1 MAGVRAVDTVGRMSD
16 QPEDPA
22 APAPGPRP
30 APAARLALVGALG
43 GLLSGAFGVGGG
55 ILMVPL
61 LIVLAGMDQRR
72 AAATSLAAIVP
83 TAVVGSIAYF
93 ANGEV
98 DLAAAGLVAAGGIAG
113 SWIGSHLLR
122 RLPLG
127 WLRWGFIAL
136 LVLVAAR
143 LVIAPPGRMS
153 APAELDLGVGA
164 AYVGLGF
171 VVGIAAGLFGI
182 GGGLI
187 MVPAFIAVFGMGDLL
202 AKGTSL
208 AAMIPTSISGSI
220 ANLRGRLL
228 SAREGLIVG
237 VAATLAALPGVA
249 LAFLL
254 PPTVAA
260 WLFAALLLAAA
271 VQLTIRAVRARR
283 SERS

>member
-1 MAGVRAVDTVGRMSD
+1 MARDRRVDTVGRMSD
-16 QPEDPA
+16 QPA
-22 APAPGPRP
+22 ASVAPGPPP
-30 APAARLALVGALG
+30 ASPVRLAVVGVLG
-43 GLLSGAFGVGGG
+43 GLLSGTFGVGGG

-61 LIVLAGMDQRR
+61 LIMLAGMDQRR

-83 TAVVGSIAYF
+83 TAVVGSVAYF
-93 ANGEV
+93 VNGEV
-98 DLAAAGLVAAGGIAG
+98 DLAAAVLVALGGIAG

-136 LVLVAAR
+136 LVLVAVR
-143 LVIAPPGRMS
+143 LVIAPPGRAS
-153 APAELDLGVGA
+153 APADLDPGIGA

-187 MVPAFIAVFGMGDLL
+187 MVPAFITVFGMGDLL

-208 AAMIPTSISGSI
+208 AAMIPTSISGSL

-228 SAREGLIVG
+228 SARDALIVG

-260 WLFAALLLAAA
+260 WLLAALLVAAA
-271 VQLTIRAVRARR
+271 VQLTVRAIRAGR
-283 SERS
+283 SGGS

>member
-1 MAGVRAVDTVGRMSD
+1 MAGSRRVDTVGRMSD
-16 QPEDPA
+16 QPADP
-22 APAPGPRP
+22 PAPGPRP
-30 APAARLALVGALG
+30 TSPIRLAIVGVLG

-136 LVLVAAR
+136 LVLVAVR
-143 LVIAPPGRMS
+143 LVIAPPERMS

-187 MVPAFIAVFGMGDLL
+187 MVPAFITVFGMGDLL

-208 AAMIPTSISGSI
+208 AAMIPTSISGSV

-228 SAREGLIVG
+228 SAREALIVG
-237 VAATLAALPGVA
+237 VAATLASLPGVA

-260 WLFAALLLAAA
+260 WLFAALLVAAA
-271 VQLTIRAVRARR
+271 VQLTVRAIRAGRADR
-283 SERS
+283 S

>member
-1 MAGVRAVDTVGRMSD
+1 MAGVLPVDTVGRMSD
-16 QPEDPA
+16 QPADPA
-22 APAPGPRP
+22 APGPRP
-30 APAARLALVGALG
+30 ASPIRLAIVGVLG

-98 DLAAAGLVAAGGIAG
+98 DLAAAALVAAGGIAG

-136 LVLVAAR
+136 LVLVAVR
-143 LVIAPPGRMS
+143 LVIAPPERMS

-187 MVPAFIAVFGMGDLL
+187 MVPAFITVFGMGDLL

-208 AAMIPTSISGSI
+208 AAMIPTSISGSV

-228 SAREGLIVG
+228 SAREALIVG
-237 VAATLAALPGVA
+237 VAATLASLPGVA

-260 WLFAALLLAAA
+260 WLFAALLVAAA
-271 VQLTIRAVRARR
+271 VQLTVRAIRAGRADR
-283 SERS
+283 S

>member
-1 MAGVRAVDTVGRMSD
+1 MPD
-16 QPEDPA
+16 QPADPVVSA
-22 APAPGPRP
+22 PRP
-30 APAARLALVGALG
+30 ASPLRLIAVGVVG

-55 ILMVPL
+55 IIMVPL
-61 LIVLAGMDQRR
+61 LIVLAGFDQRR

-83 TAVVGSIAYF
+83 TAIVGSIAYF

-98 DLAAAGLVAAGGIAG
+98 DLAAAGLVAVGGIGG
-113 SWIGSHLLR
+113 SWIGAHLLR
-122 RLPLG
+122 RLPIG
-127 WLRWGFIAL
+127 WLRWGFIVLL
-136 LVLVAAR
+136 LVVAVR
-143 LVIAPPGRMS
+143 LVIVPPDRT
-153 APAELDLGVGA
+153 ADPAELDLGIGI

-171 VVGIAAGLFGI
+171 VMGIAAGLFGI

-187 MVPAFIAVFGMGDLL
+187 MVPAFVTLFGMGDLL

-220 ANLRGRLL
+220 ANIRGRMLV
-228 SAREGLIVG
+228 ARDGLIVG
-237 VAATLAALPGVA
+237 AAATLAAIPGVA

-260 WLFAALLLAAA
+260 WLFAALLVAAS
-271 VQLTIRAVRARR
+271 VQLAVRAIRAGR

>member
-1 MAGVRAVDTVGRMSD
+1 MAGVLPVDTVGRMSD
-16 QPEDPA
+16 QPAEPA
-22 APAPGPRP
+22 APGPRP
-30 APAARLALVGALG
+30 ASPIRLAIVGALG

-98 DLAAAGLVAAGGIAG
+98 DLTAAALVAAGGIAG

-122 RLPLG
+122 RLPLD

-136 LVLVAAR
+136 LVLVAVR
-143 LVIAPPGRMS
+143 LVIAPPERMS

-187 MVPAFIAVFGMGDLL
+187 MVPAFITVFGMGDLL

-220 ANLRGRLL
+220 ANLRGRLV

-237 VAATLAALPGVA
+237 AAATLAALPGVA

-260 WLFAALLLAAA
+260 WLFAALLVAAA
-271 VQLTIRAVRARR
+271 VQLTVRAIRAGRTDRT
-283 SERS
+283 

>member
-1 MAGVRAVDTVGRMSD
+1 MAGSRRVDTVGRMSD
-16 QPEDPA
+16 QPADP
-22 APAPGPRP
+22 PAPGSRP
-30 APAARLALVGALG
+30 ASPVRLAIVGVLG

-136 LVLVAAR
+136 LVLVAVR
-143 LVIAPPGRMS
+143 LVVAPPERMS
-153 APAELDLGVGA
+153 APAELDLGIGA

-208 AAMIPTSISGSI
+208 AAMIPTSISGSV

-228 SAREGLIVG
+228 SAREALIVG
-237 VAATLAALPGVA
+237 VAATLASLPGVA

-260 WLFAALLLAAA
+260 WLFAALLIAAA
-271 VQLTIRAVRARR
+271 VQLTVRAIRAGRADR
-283 SERS
+283 S

>member
-1 MAGVRAVDTVGRMSD
+1 MAARHAVDTVGRMSD
-16 QPEDPA
+16 QPADPA
-22 APAPGPRP
+22 APAPGPPR
-30 APAARLALVGALG
+30 APAIRLAIVGVLG

-61 LIVLAGMDQRR
+61 LILLAGMDQRR
-72 AAATSLAAIVP
+72 AASTSLAAIVP

-98 DLAAAGLVAAGGIAG
+98 DLAAAALVAAGGIAG

-136 LVLVAAR
+136 LVVVAAR
-143 LVIAPPGRMS
+143 LVIAPPERMS

-220 ANLRGRLL
+220 ANLRGGLV
-228 SAREGLIVG
+228 SARDGLVVG

-254 PPTVAA
+254 PPAVAA
-260 WLFAALLLAAA
+260 WLFATLLVAAA
-271 VQLTIRAVRARR
+271 VQLTIRAVRAGR

>member
-1 MAGVRAVDTVGRMSD
+1 MAGSRRVDTVGRMSD
-16 QPEDPA
+16 QPADPL
-22 APAPGPRP
+22 APGPRP
-30 APAARLALVGALG
+30 ASPVRLAIVGVLG

-136 LVLVAAR
+136 LVLVAVR
-143 LVIAPPGRMS
+143 LVVAPPERMS
-153 APAELDLGVGA
+153 APAELDLGIGA

-208 AAMIPTSISGSI
+208 AAMIPTSISGSV

-228 SAREGLIVG
+228 SAREALIVG
-237 VAATLAALPGVA
+237 VAATLASLPGVA

-260 WLFAALLLAAA
+260 WLFAALLIAAA
-271 VQLTIRAVRARR
+271 VQLTVRAIRAGRADR
-283 SERS
+283 S

>member
-1 MAGVRAVDTVGRMSD
+1 MSD
-16 QPEDPA
+16 QPADPP
-22 APAPGPRP
+22 APAPGARP
-30 APAARLALVGALG
+30 ASPLRLAIVGVLG

-98 DLAAAGLVAAGGIAG
+98 DLAAAALVAAGGIAG

-122 RLPLG
+122 RLPLE

-136 LVLVAAR
+136 LVLVAVR
-143 LVIAPPGRMS
+143 LVIAPPERMS

-164 AYVGLGF
+164 AYVALGF

-182 GGGLI
+182 GGGLV
-187 MVPAFIAVFGMGDLL
+187 MVPAFITVFGMGDLL

-220 ANLRGRLL
+220 ANLRGRLV

-237 VAATLAALPGVA
+237 AAATLAALPGVA

-260 WLFAALLLAAA
+260 WLFAALLVAAA
-271 VQLTIRAVRARR
+271 VQLTVRAIRAGRTDR
-283 SERS
+283 S

>member
-1 MAGVRAVDTVGRMSD
+1 MSD
-16 QPEDPA
+16 QPADP
-22 APAPGPRP
+22 PAPPPGARP
-30 APAARLALVGALG
+30 ASPVRLAIVGVLG

-98 DLAAAGLVAAGGIAG
+98 DLAAAALVATGGIAG

-136 LVLVAAR
+136 LVLVAVR
-143 LVIAPPGRMS
+143 LVIAPPERMS

-164 AYVGLGF
+164 AYVALGF

-182 GGGLI
+182 GGGLV
-187 MVPAFIAVFGMGDLL
+187 MVPAFITVFGMGDLL

-220 ANLRGRLL
+220 ANLRGRLV

-237 VAATLAALPGVA
+237 AAATLAALPGVA

-260 WLFAALLLAAA
+260 WLFAALLVAAA
-271 VQLTIRAVRARR
+271 VQLTVRAIRAGRTDRT
-283 SERS
+283 

>member
-1 MAGVRAVDTVGRMSD
+1 MAGSRGVDTVGRMFA
-16 QPEDPA
+16 QPADP
-22 APAPGPRP
+22 PAPGARP
-30 APAARLALVGALG
+30 ASPVRLAIVGVLG

-98 DLAAAGLVAAGGIAG
+98 DLAAAALVAAGGIAG

-127 WLRWGFIAL
+127 WLRWGFIGL
-136 LVLVAAR
+136 LVLVAVR
-143 LVIAPPGRMS
+143 LVIAPPERMS

-182 GGGLI
+182 GGGLV

-220 ANLRGRLL
+220 ANLRGRLV

-237 VAATLAALPGVA
+237 IAATLAALPGVA

-260 WLFAALLLAAA
+260 WLFAALLVAAA
-271 VQLTIRAVRARR
+271 VQLTVRAIRAGR
-283 SERS
+283 SDRS